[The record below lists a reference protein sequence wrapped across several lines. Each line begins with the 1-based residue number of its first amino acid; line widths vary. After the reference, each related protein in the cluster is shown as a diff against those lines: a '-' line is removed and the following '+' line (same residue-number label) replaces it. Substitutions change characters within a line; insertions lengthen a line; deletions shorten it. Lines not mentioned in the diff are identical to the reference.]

1 MSTNGLN
8 LAGFARAGQKN
19 TETAP
24 ASNGATGNK
33 REEAKIWLNFGYPK
47 MIPGTDGGEDT
58 ETFVSLARGIPLDQV
73 EKFDM
78 TKQNRSTMATLRR
91 DQNRFLDMLMAEAD
105 KLQPGE
111 AKIICLDETTNLGIE
126 MRRRGEGAA
135 PIEEA
140 EDAPLPFAFRS

>member
-1 MSTNGLN
+1 MSGLN
-8 LAGFARAGQKN
+8 LANFAALSARN
-19 TETAP
+19 SAP
-24 ASNGATGNK
+24 AAAAGATATTK
-33 REEAKIWLNFGYPK
+33 PREEAKIWLNFGYPK
-47 MIPGTDGGEDT
+47 LIPGVDGGEDT

-78 TKQNRSTMATLRR
+78 TKQNRATMATLRR

-111 AKIICLDETTNLGIE
+111 AKIICFDETTSLGIE

-140 EDAPLPFAFRS
+140 DDAPLPFSFRS